1 MTYEELTT
9 VIQILLD
16 KGYVKRE
23 KPIWDMDLYQILNE
37 VNKEY

>member
-1 MTYEELTT
+1 MKYEELTT

-16 KGYVKRE
+16 KGYIKQE

-37 VNKEY
+37 VNKGK

>member
-9 VIQILLD
+9 TIEIL
-16 KGYVKRE
+16 KEKEFIKQE

-37 VNKEY
+37 VNKGK